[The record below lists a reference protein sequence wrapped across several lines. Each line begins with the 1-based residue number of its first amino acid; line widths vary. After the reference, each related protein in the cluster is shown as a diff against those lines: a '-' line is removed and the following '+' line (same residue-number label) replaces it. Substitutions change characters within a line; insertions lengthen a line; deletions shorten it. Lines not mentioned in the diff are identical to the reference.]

1 MPEALRLMAVLAH
14 PDDESAG
21 MGGTLARYAAEGI
34 ETTVVCA
41 TRGERGWNGPEAE
54 FPGLQALGAI
64 REAELRR
71 AARILGVKRL
81 EFLDYLDGD
90 LDQADPIEAAAKI
103 VHLIRQVRP
112 QVVVTFPPDGIY
124 GHPDHIAISQFTA
137 AALVRAAESAAGDG
151 GLPPH
156 RVDKFYYVV
165 DRKEVADMYQ
175 SLFGDL
181 CMTIDGV
188 KRCFTYWQD
197 WALTSWI
204 DTSDH
209 AETAYR
215 ALVCHASQMAG
226 MFGSRPVAGEI
237 RRMLFGTGTFYRAY
251 SMVNG
256 GRTIERDL
264 MTGLRPAG

>member
-1 MPEALRLMAVLAH
+1 MPESLRLMAVLAH

-41 TRGERGWNGPEAE
+41 TRGERGWSGPPSE

-71 AARILGVKRL
+71 AARILGVNRL
-81 EFLDYLDGD
+81 EFLNYLDGD
-90 LDQADPIEAAAKI
+90 LDQAEPVEAADKI

-137 AALVRAAESAAGDG
+137 AALVRATDPAAADG

-156 RVDKFYYVV
+156 RVDKFYFVV

-175 SLFGDL
+175 SLFGNL

-188 KRCFTYWQD
+188 RRCFTYWQD

-204 DTSDH
+204 DTAGF

-215 ALVCHASQMAG
+215 ALACHESQMAG
-226 MFGSRPVAGEI
+226 MFGTRPVEADI
-237 RRMLFGTGTFYRAY
+237 RRVLFGTGTFYRAY

-256 GRTIERDL
+256 GRAVEHDL
-264 MTGLRPAG
+264 MAGLRQAG